1 LRPMNLMR
9 STVLSKFVAIAT
21 AVVFLNMS
29 FFLTEITMLNL
40 HHDNVE
46 VLERLVKILAN
57 TGQEEEGDTEAS
69 QEGPEAFVDFS
80 IVSISVYD
88 ADVAFVQEHNNS
100 FTNITATQNVCEITT
115 PPPRF
120 S

>member
-9 STVLSKFVAIAT
+9 STAISKFVAMAT

-40 HHDNVE
+40 HDDNIKVF
-46 VLERLVKILAN
+46 ERLVKILAN
-57 TGQEEEGDTEAS
+57 TGQEEEGDTEANE
-69 QEGPEAFVDFS
+69 EGPEAFVDFS
-80 IVSISVYD
+80 IVSISAYD
-88 ADVAFVQEHNNS
+88 ATVAFVQEHNNP
-100 FTNITATQNVCEITT
+100 FANIISTQNVCEITT